1 MHPHYTLT
9 RVEIFSIAI
18 DEGDPISKKITMKG
32 TSVNDIRNLQ
42 RLLVKHMYEKLSTP
56 RKPIIS

>member
-1 MHPHYTLT
+1 MHLHYTLT

-18 DEGDPISKKITMKG
+18 DGDPILKKIIMKG
-32 TSVNDIRNLQ
+32 TSVNDMRKLQ
-42 RLLVKHMYEKLSTP
+42 TLLVKHMYEKLSTP